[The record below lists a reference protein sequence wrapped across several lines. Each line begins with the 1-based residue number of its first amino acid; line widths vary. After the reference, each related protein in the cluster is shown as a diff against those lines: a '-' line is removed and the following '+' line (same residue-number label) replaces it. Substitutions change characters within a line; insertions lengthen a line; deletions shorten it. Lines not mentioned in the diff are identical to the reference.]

1 MKRLYISLLI
11 WNAGNKVHIYHG
23 LQRTQ
28 HNHTQKTAL
37 VPNKQK
43 QERTHKK
50 LQLSS
55 TFTCVTCSTK
65 SPDVNWGKVAPCT
78 QVHKV
83 AHNLNTSCA
92 QVVHSS
98 YKSWSQAAH
107 KVAHTPWCASWS
119 QVARYSVSFPFQA
132 VALGD
137 SSTDLALTHT
147 IHKNSPTN
155 TGGGRNTR
163 IYL

>member
-65 SPDVNWGKVAPCT
+65 SPYVNWGKVAPCT
-78 QVHKV
+78 QVV
-83 AHNLNTSCA
+83 HN
-92 QVVHSS
+92 S

-155 TGGGRNTR
+155 TGGGRNTH

>member
-1 MKRLYISLLI
+1 MAYICSLPYE
-11 WNAGNKVHIYHG
+11 KVIYKSFDMECWE
-23 LQRTQ
+23 QSTQ
-28 HNHTQKTAL
+28 LSWLTTNTTQSHTQKKAL

-65 SPDVNWGKVAPCT
+65 SPYVNWGKVAPCT
-78 QVHKV
+78 QVV
-83 AHNLNTSCA
+83 HN
-92 QVVHSS
+92 S

-119 QVARYSVSFPFQA
+119 QVAHKVAHKLHTAGAQVDHKLHAIPFHFRSK
-132 VALGD
+132 L
-137 SSTDLALTHT
+137 LH
-147 IHKNSPTN
+147 
-155 TGGGRNTR
+155 
-163 IYL
+163 